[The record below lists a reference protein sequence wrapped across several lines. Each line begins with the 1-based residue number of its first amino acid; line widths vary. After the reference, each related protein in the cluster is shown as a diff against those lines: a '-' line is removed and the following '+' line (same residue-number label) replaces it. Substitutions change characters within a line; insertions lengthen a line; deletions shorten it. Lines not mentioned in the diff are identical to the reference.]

1 MLPATLAFPKQG
13 PMTVHPLLG
22 LWRDEDR
29 DGYPGNGMSLKELR
43 SQVMYVFLLQTT
55 QESHLFF
62 SEPSAAWLCC
72 FGVFR
77 TVANALDIMFQKGDW
92 IAMPCNAVAIYLAI
106 ILGVFVVLSVADSF
120 APREI
125 GSRVHWYLKSS
136 GNFY

>member
-1 MLPATLAFPKQG
+1 
-13 PMTVHPLLG
+13 MTVHPLFG

-77 TVANALDIMFQKGDW
+77 TVANALDIMFQKEDW
-92 IAMPCNAVAIYLAI
+92 IAIAMQCSCHIFGNHSWCLCC
-106 ILGVFVVLSVADSF
+106 FVC
-120 APREI
+120 
-125 GSRVHWYLKSS
+125 SR
-136 GNFY
+136 